1 MHVPEI
7 SGRKRLYIRQFF
19 SQIFAN
25 LFVKIA
31 SPMIEVLF
39 FIHVMSETPIETEHF
54 TVNFHGGFY
63 LTLPES

>member
-1 MHVPEI
+1 MHVPKI
-7 SGRKRLYIRQFF
+7 SGGKRLYIRQFF

-31 SPMIEVLF
+31 SPVIEVLF
-39 FIHVMSETPIETEHF
+39 FIHIMPESPIETEHF
-54 TVNFHGGFY
+54 AVNCYGSFY

>member
-1 MHVPEI
+1 MHIPEI
-7 SGRKRLYIRQFF
+7 SGGKRLYIRQFF
-19 SQIFAN
+19 SQIFTN

-54 TVNFHGGFY
+54 AVNCHGSFY